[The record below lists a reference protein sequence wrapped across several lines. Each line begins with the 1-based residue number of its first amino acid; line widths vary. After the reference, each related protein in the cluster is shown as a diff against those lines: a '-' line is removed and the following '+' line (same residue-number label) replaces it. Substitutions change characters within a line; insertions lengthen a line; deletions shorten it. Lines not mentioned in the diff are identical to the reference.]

1 MTIDPLKIA
10 GIKVLET
17 IKEGKTVYQRD
28 PAAKRAAVP
37 SGCAD
42 SDACFRVAIHVLAE
56 SGVIDLHSH
65 AD

>member
-37 SGCAD
+37 SNCAD
-42 SDACFRVAIHVLAE
+42 SDACFKVATQVLAE
-56 SGVIDLHSH
+56 SGVIHLYSH